1 METDD
6 TERQPLPPVKKSKIA
21 ASIPEAS
28 LFYQILFEQKRTN
41 QRIEELAVQQN
52 QRMELLEKQF
62 LEHRELHHKVF
73 TRLNMFLDSLNKMN
87 DLLKFRL

>member
-1 METDD
+1 METEED
-6 TERQPLPPVKKSKIA
+6 TGPSVKKSKILSA
-21 ASIPEAS
+21 IPEAS

-41 QRIEELAVQQN
+41 HRIEEIAVQQN

-62 LEHRELHHKVF
+62 REHQELHHKVF
-73 TRLNMFLDSLNKMN
+73 QRLNMFLESLNKMN